1 MQAKCVA
8 VLPSAASRF
17 GGHSGHGE
25 LDKGKAGKLP
35 TLSKGFLMLTPSVVT
50 LLMRFSTAGYCTPH
64 SAFPVAIKQAGL
76 FKIPWDT
83 LSLSLC

>member
-50 LLMRFSTAGYCTPH
+50 LLMRFYRK
-64 SAFPVAIKQAGL
+64 AIVHPTQPFL
-76 FKIPWDT
+76 LL
-83 LSLSLC
+83 LSKLDFSRVHRIL